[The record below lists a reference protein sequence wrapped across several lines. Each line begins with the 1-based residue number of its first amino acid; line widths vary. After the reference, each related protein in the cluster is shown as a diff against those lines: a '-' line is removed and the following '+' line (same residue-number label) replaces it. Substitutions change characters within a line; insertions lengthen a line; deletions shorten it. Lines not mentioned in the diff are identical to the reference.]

1 MQHLHVTVISR
12 DPLSMTRLIWENLP
26 IQYALTDQGRAYLAE
41 LRVEEIAAEGRAEGQ
56 GSESRSRRV
65 HDGEHLSS
73 VEDVSSG
80 G

>member
-41 LRVEEIAAEGRAEGQ
+41 LRVEEIAAEARANVDGVV
-56 GSESRSRRV
+56 GGADRV
-65 HDGEHLSS
+65 QDVDHL
-73 VEDVSSG
+73 
-80 G
+80 